1 MTFLLFGSTPL
12 RRTLSGL
19 ALTLVVTVSSAYL
32 AGQAVGQTM
41 GQEKTAYRLGI
52 GDVVEIS
59 VAGIP
64 ELNYRTTIG
73 SGGTATLPV
82 GDPIKA
88 AGATLEQVRASV
100 RKEMGGFVV
109 QRQGA
114 SGIVPTT
121 VPADQVVVQVVEYR
135 PIYVIGDVA
144 NPGNQS
150 FRPGMTARQALA
162 QAGGYTL
169 IPVGSRPPLMEV
181 NELSGEIETL
191 RLSLTRER
199 ARNSLLRNEA
209 GLESLEAGMVSER
222 AGVEKTF
229 AEIER
234 SLSYVTETDRAAE
247 LDHLQDLQDLLAVQ
261 RRRLTEQRDNEDEAL
276 EADREEL
283 ARLQSLRDEGLTAL
297 PRLVEARRAV
307 TFSSNR
313 FLDTTLELGNLERDQ
328 NATQRDID
336 EAKANWR
343 ISVLENL
350 SESELELRQIEAGLS
365 AALQNFVLL
374 SAMPSDLLGPPDK
387 YIDVRISRHK
397 DSSEQSFATG
407 LDTILQPGDVVEID
421 MKQVLEGL

>member
-19 ALTLVVTVSSAYL
+19 ALTLVVTVSSAYV

-191 RLSLTRER
+191 RLSLARER

-234 SLSYVTETDRAAE
+234 SLGYATETDRAAE

-350 SESELELRQIEAGLS
+350 E
-365 AALQNFVLL
+365 
-374 SAMPSDLLGPPDK
+374 
-387 YIDVRISRHK
+387 
-397 DSSEQSFATG
+397 
-407 LDTILQPGDVVEID
+407 
-421 MKQVLEGL
+421 